1 VNLRKLAIPSPL
13 LIGLILSGMIVAGAV
28 VCSFTISTSMT
39 ISATYGI
46 TVFDTDHST
55 VLSSLGFG
63 EFHRGDS
70 RRFPSAGTYF
80 IDSEEGSL
88 WLSYTL
94 TDWPAGVTLEIF
106 IRKNG
111 GSYEALTPGKKTSF
125 SIDEAA
131 FAEWYSIVTVTDSAA
146 FGSYSPKIVWAGNDS
161 A

>member
-1 VNLRKLAIPSPL
+1 MNLRKLAVPSPL
-13 LIGLILSGMIVAGAV
+13 LIGLILSWMIVAGAV
-28 VCSFTISTSMT
+28 VASFTISTSMT

-80 IDSEEGSL
+80 IDSAEGSL

-94 TDWPAGVTLEIF
+94 TDWPSGVTLELF
-106 IRKNG
+106 IKKTG
-111 GSYEALTPGKKTSF
+111 GVLELLTPGKKTSF
-125 SIDEAA
+125 SINEAA
-131 FAEWYSIVTVTDSAA
+131 WAEWYCIVTVGDSAN
-146 FGSYSPKIVWAGNDS
+146 FGAYSPKIVWAGNDS